1 MKTIIIIFINIAII
15 FLNLNLSLIYMVLYS
30 CFFFI
35 VLHKSFNK
43 IMDVFYFISFDNI
56 NLLNMWICKKNH
68 QYKEDLRRRRRRW
81 LIIGIAGGL
90 AGRFLRFFLVG
101 KQELNGK
108 DKNEKTKKTV

>member
-1 MKTIIIIFINIAII
+1 
-15 FLNLNLSLIYMVLYS
+15 
-30 CFFFI
+30 
-35 VLHKSFNK
+35 
-43 IMDVFYFISFDNI
+43 MDVFYFISFDNI

-101 KQELNGK
+101 S
-108 DKNEKTKKTV
+108 KNLTARTRMKKPKRQYR